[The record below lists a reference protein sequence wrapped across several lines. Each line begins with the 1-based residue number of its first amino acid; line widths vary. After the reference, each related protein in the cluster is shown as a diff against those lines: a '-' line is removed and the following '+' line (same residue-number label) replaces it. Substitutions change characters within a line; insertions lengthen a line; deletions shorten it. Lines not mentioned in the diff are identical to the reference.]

1 MDRSMSPGTN
11 AAQNSKRMKLLLKL
25 LLTALF
31 LLCIA
36 AGFLGCSAA
45 EENDADDTPVQVAV
59 DAPSTVSAS
68 NTSGLSLTVE
78 KKEYVSSDAKIA
90 YSLENS
96 TDTEYTFDASTV
108 SIEALRDGEWYC
120 LAFRTDQDD
129 LAFYSEG
136 RVVTPHSVWTG
147 VKSFYFYG
155 DLVPAGTY
163 RLVIGL
169 TPDGDL
175 DSSGIEYLATEFS
188 VVE

>member
-1 MDRSMSPGTN
+1 MDRIMLPGAN
-11 AAQNSKRMKLLLKL
+11 ATQHSNCMRL
-25 LLTALF
+25 LLTAIL
-31 LLCIA
+31 LLCTA
-36 AGFLGCSAA
+36 AGLLGCSAA
-45 EENDADDTPVQVAV
+45 EENDADDTPVQVTV
-59 DAPSTVSAS
+59 EAPSTVSVS

-78 KKEYVSSDAKIA
+78 KKEYFSSDAKIA

-96 TDTEYTFDASTV
+96 TDTEYTFDASMV
-108 SIEALRDGEWYC
+108 SIEALWDGEWYR

-147 VKSFYFYG
+147 VESFYFYG

-169 TPDGDL
+169 TPDGDV
-175 DSSGIEYLATEFS
+175 DSSGIEYLAAEFS
-188 VVE
+188 IVE

>member
-1 MDRSMSPGTN
+1 MDRSMSPSTN
-11 AAQNSKRMKLLLKL
+11 AAQNSKRMQL
-25 LLTALF
+25 LLTAIL
-31 LLCIA
+31 LLCTA
-36 AGFLGCSAA
+36 AGLLGCSAA
-45 EENDADDTPVQVAV
+45 EENDADDTPVQVTV
-59 DAPSTVSAS
+59 EAPSTVSVS

-78 KKEYVSSDAKIA
+78 KKEYFSSDAKIA

-169 TPDGDL
+169 TPDSDL
-175 DSSGIEYLATEFS
+175 DPSVIEYVVAEFS
-188 VVE
+188 IVE

>member
-11 AAQNSKRMKLLLKL
+11 AAQNSKRMKL

-59 DAPSTVSAS
+59 DAPSTVSVS
-68 NTSGLSLTVE
+68 NISGLSLTVE
-78 KKEYVSSDAKIA
+78 KKEYVSSDSKIA

-108 SIEALRDGEWYC
+108 SIEALRDGEWHR
-120 LAFRTDQDD
+120 LAFRTDQEN
-129 LAFYSEG
+129 LGFYSEG
-136 RVVTPHSVWTG
+136 CVVTPHSVWTG
-147 VKSFYFYG
+147 VESFYFYG

-169 TPDGDL
+169 TPDSDL
-175 DSSGIEYLATEFS
+175 DPSVIEYVVAEFS
-188 VVE
+188 IVE

>member
-11 AAQNSKRMKLLLKL
+11 AAQNSKRMKL

-59 DAPSTVSAS
+59 DAPSTVSVS
-68 NTSGLSLTVE
+68 NISGLSLTVE
-78 KKEYVSSDAKIA
+78 KKEYVSSDSKIA

-108 SIEALRDGEWYC
+108 SIEALRDGEWHR
-120 LAFRTDQDD
+120 LAFRTDQEN
-129 LAFYSEG
+129 LGFYSEG
-136 RVVTPHSVWTG
+136 CVVTSHSVWTG
-147 VKSFYFYG
+147 VESFYFYG

-169 TPDGDL
+169 TPDSDL
-175 DSSGIEYLATEFS
+175 DPSVIEYVVAEFS
-188 VVE
+188 IVE

>member
-1 MDRSMSPGTN
+1 MNRIMSPGTN
-11 AAQNSKRMKLLLKL
+11 AAQNSKRMKL

-108 SIEALRDGEWYC
+108 SIEALRDGEWYR

-136 RVVTPHSVWTG
+136 CVVTPHSVWTG
-147 VKSFYFYG
+147 VESFYFYG

-169 TPDGDL
+169 TPDSDL
-175 DSSGIEYLATEFS
+175 DSSGIEYLAAEFS

>member
-1 MDRSMSPGTN
+1 MDRIMLPGAN
-11 AAQNSKRMKLLLKL
+11 ATQHSNCMRL

-31 LLCIA
+31 LFCIA

-45 EENDADDTPVQVAV
+45 EENDADDTPVQVTV

-68 NTSGLSLTVE
+68 NISGLSLTVE
-78 KKEYVSSDAKIA
+78 KKEYFSSDAKIA

-147 VKSFYFYG
+147 VESFYFYG

-169 TPDGDL
+169 TPDSDL
-175 DSSGIEYLATEFS
+175 DPSVIEYVVAEFS
-188 VVE
+188 IVE

>member
-1 MDRSMSPGTN
+1 MDRIMSPGTN
-11 AAQNSKRMKLLLKL
+11 AAQNSKRMKLLL
-25 LLTALF
+25 TALF

-36 AGFLGCSAA
+36 VGLLGCSAA
-45 EENDADDTPVQVAV
+45 EENDTDDTPVQVV
-59 DAPSTVSAS
+59 MDAPSTVSVS

-78 KKEYVSSDAKIA
+78 KKEYFSSDAKIA

-136 RVVTPHSVWTG
+136 CVVTPHSVWTG

-169 TPDGDL
+169 TPDSDL
-175 DSSGIEYLATEFS
+175 DPSVIEYVVAEFS
-188 VVE
+188 IVE

>member
-11 AAQNSKRMKLLLKL
+11 AAQNSKRMKL

-59 DAPSTVSAS
+59 DAPSTVSVS
-68 NTSGLSLTVE
+68 NISGLSLTVE
-78 KKEYVSSDAKIA
+78 KKEYVSSDSKIA

-108 SIEALRDGEWYC
+108 SIEALRDGEWHR
-120 LAFRTDQDD
+120 LAFRTDQEN
-129 LAFYSEG
+129 LGFYSEG
-136 RVVTPHSVWTG
+136 CVVTSHSVWTG
-147 VKSFYFYG
+147 VESFYFYG

-169 TPDGDL
+169 TPDNDL
-175 DSSGIEYLATEFS
+175 GPSAIEYLVAEFS
-188 VVE
+188 IVE

>member
-1 MDRSMSPGTN
+1 MDRIMLPGAN
-11 AAQNSKRMKLLLKL
+11 ATQHSNCMRL

-31 LLCIA
+31 LFCIA

-45 EENDADDTPVQVAV
+45 EENDADDTPVEVTV

-68 NTSGLSLTVE
+68 NISGLSLTVE
-78 KKEYVSSDAKIA
+78 KKEYFSSDAKIA

-96 TDTEYTFDASTV
+96 TDTEYTFDASPV
-108 SIEALRDGEWYC
+108 AMEAVRDGEWYC

-129 LAFYSEG
+129 LEFYSEG
-136 RVVTPHSVWTG
+136 RVVTSHSVWTG

-169 TPDGDL
+169 TPDSDL
-175 DSSGIEYLATEFS
+175 DPSVIEYVVAEFS
-188 VVE
+188 IVE

>member
-11 AAQNSKRMKLLLKL
+11 AAQNSKRMQL
-25 LLTALF
+25 LLTAIL

-36 AGFLGCSAA
+36 AGLLGCSAA
-45 EENDADDTPVQVAV
+45 EEENTDDAPVEVTV
-59 DAPSTVSAS
+59 DAPSTVSVS
-68 NTSGLSLTVE
+68 NTSGLSLTVD
-78 KKEYVSSDAKIA
+78 KKEYFSSDAKIA

-96 TDTEYTFDASTV
+96 TDTEYTFDVSTV

-163 RLVIGL
+163 HLVIGL
-169 TPDGDL
+169 TPDSDL
-175 DSSGIEYLATEFS
+175 DPSVIEYVVAEFS
-188 VVE
+188 IVE

>member
-1 MDRSMSPGTN
+1 MDRIMSPGTN
-11 AAQNSKRMKLLLKL
+11 AAQNSKRMKL

-108 SIEALRDGEWYC
+108 SIEALRDGEWHR
-120 LAFRTDQDD
+120 LAFRTDQEN
-129 LAFYSEG
+129 LGFYSEG
-136 RVVTPHSVWTG
+136 CVVTPHSVWTG
-147 VKSFYFYG
+147 VESFYFYG

-169 TPDGDL
+169 TPGSDVDP
-175 DSSGIEYLATEFS
+175 STIEYLAAEFS
-188 VVE
+188 IVE

>member
-1 MDRSMSPGTN
+1 MDRIMSPGTN
-11 AAQNSKRMKLLLKL
+11 AAQNSKRMKLLL
-25 LLTALF
+25 TALF

-36 AGFLGCSAA
+36 AGPLGCSAA
-45 EENDADDTPVQVAV
+45 EENDADDTPVEVTV

-68 NTSGLSLTVE
+68 NISGLSLTVE

-108 SIEALRDGEWYC
+108 SIEALR
-120 LAFRTDQDD
+120 
-129 LAFYSEG
+129 YSEG
-136 RVVTPHSVWTG
+136 CVVTPHSVWTG
-147 VKSFYFYG
+147 VESFYFYG

-169 TPDGDL
+169 TPDSDL
-175 DSSGIEYLATEFS
+175 DPSVIEYVVAEFS
-188 VVE
+188 IVE

>member
-1 MDRSMSPGTN
+1 MDRIMSPGTN
-11 AAQNSKRMKLLLKL
+11 AAQNSKRMKLLL
-25 LLTALF
+25 TALF

-36 AGFLGCSAA
+36 VGLLGCSAA
-45 EENDADDTPVQVAV
+45 EENDTDDTPVQVV
-59 DAPSTVSAS
+59 MDAPSTVSVS

-78 KKEYVSSDAKIA
+78 KKEYFSSDAKIA

-108 SIEALRDGEWYC
+108 SIEALQDGEWYR
-120 LAFRTDQDD
+120 LAFRTDQEN
-129 LAFYSEG
+129 LGFYSEG
-136 RVVTPHSVWTG
+136 CVVTPHSVWTG
-147 VKSFYFYG
+147 VESFYFYG

-169 TPDGDL
+169 TPDSDL
-175 DSSGIEYLATEFS
+175 DSSGIEYLAAEFS

>member
-1 MDRSMSPGTN
+1 MDRIMSPGTN
-11 AAQNSKRMKLLLKL
+11 AAQNSKRMKLLL
-25 LLTALF
+25 TALF
-31 LLCIA
+31 LFCIA

-45 EENDADDTPVQVAV
+45 EENDTDDTPVHVAV
-59 DAPSTVSAS
+59 DAPSTVSVS

-78 KKEYVSSDAKIA
+78 KKEYFSSDAKIA

-120 LAFRTDQDD
+120 LAFRTDQDN
-129 LAFYSEG
+129 LGFHSEG

-169 TPDGDL
+169 TPDSDL
-175 DSSGIEYLATEFS
+175 DPSLIEYVVAEFS
-188 VVE
+188 IVE

>member
-1 MDRSMSPGTN
+1 MDRIMSPGTN
-11 AAQNSKRMKLLLKL
+11 AAQNSKRMKL

-59 DAPSTVSAS
+59 DAPSTVSVS
-68 NTSGLSLTVE
+68 NISGLSLTVE
-78 KKEYVSSDAKIA
+78 KKEYVSSDSKIA

-108 SIEALRDGEWYC
+108 SIEALRDGEWHR
-120 LAFRTDQDD
+120 LAFRTDQEN
-129 LAFYSEG
+129 LGFYSEG
-136 RVVTPHSVWTG
+136 CVVTSHSVWTG
-147 VKSFYFYG
+147 VESFYFYG

-169 TPDGDL
+169 TPDSDL
-175 DSSGIEYLATEFS
+175 DPSVIEYVVAEFS
-188 VVE
+188 IVE